1 MAMAMMMS
9 GLALIFAPVWVWSVE
24 ASLDGGKNTKYNKI
38 SKMKFLLDSFEQRKE
53 GEGGEG
59 GRAVSNDEK

>member
-1 MAMAMMMS
+1 MAIAMMMS
-9 GLALIFAPVWVWSVE
+9 GLALIFAPVWVWPVE
-24 ASLDGGKNTKYNKI
+24 ASLEGVKNTKDDKI
-38 SKMKFLLDSFEQRKE
+38 KMKFLLDSFEQRKE

>member
-1 MAMAMMMS
+1 MMMAMMMS
-9 GLALIFAPVWVWSVE
+9 GMALIFAPVWVWPVE
-24 ASLDGGKNTKYNKI
+24 ASLEWGKNTNDNKI
-38 SKMKFLLDSFEQRKE
+38 KMKFLLDSFEQRKE